1 MADDDAKA
9 ETIDVNDLLKTLISR
24 LTGIEGAQDR
34 IEDVQKELRD
44 GQKEANAQ
52 QAQTNVHLVQINGT
66 LSVHEH
72 GIRSHSGKLADQAD
86 RIANLIANQRVIM
99 ATTELQDKHQAQGIR
114 DASGDAWAAQQTAHD
129 VRGETIGWI
138 GQVKQA
144 AIQAVL
150 VVGFLAV
157 LGGILVAVLR

>member
-1 MADDDAKA
+1 MANDDAKV
-9 ETIDVNDLLKTLISR
+9 ETIDVNDLLRTLISR
-24 LTGIEGAQDR
+24 LTG

-114 DASGDAWAAQQTAHD
+114 DASGDAWAAQQTAAD
-129 VRGETIGWI
+129 VRTETTATIGEI
-138 GQVKQA
+138 RKATVQA
-144 AIQAVL
+144 A
-150 VVGFLAV
+150 VGTGLILLA
-157 LGGILVAVLR
+157 GMAALVAIVVVVFG